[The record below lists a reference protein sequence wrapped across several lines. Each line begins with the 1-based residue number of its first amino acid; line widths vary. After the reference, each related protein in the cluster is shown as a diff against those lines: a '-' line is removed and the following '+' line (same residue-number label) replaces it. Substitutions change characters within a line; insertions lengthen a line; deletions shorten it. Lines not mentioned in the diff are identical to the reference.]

1 MSKSFKEA
9 IIEKAFDRAYE
20 DEILL
25 FSEQKVAADTNF
37 DREYKDTVL
46 PRINRMNKYY
56 VKIFGLVLRKS
67 TFYNLLICLMA
78 VAFIVIMTMIF
89 A

>member
-25 FSEQKVAADTNF
+25 FSEQKVATDTNF

-56 VKIFGLVLRKS
+56 VKVFGLVLRKS
-67 TFYNLLICLMA
+67 TFYNLLICLVT

>member
-67 TFYNLLICLMA
+67 TFYNLLICLMT
-78 VAFIVIMTMIF
+78 VLFIVIMTMIF